1 MPWSAH
7 TMANL
12 LAQIMQVECFCFAFL
27 TFFGLWE
34 GPCPNSLETLP
45 WPQRIFASVSL
56 CQKNICMYNGMEP
69 SKKQDFDRISMGFRW
84 LRFGK
89 LELWP
94 SCLGFF
100 TSQFAPNCARSVP
113 SLVPMPCRML
123 SAWTDFRLKAQVAT
137 TNYLVGHWW
146 FHICFKFRSMFE
158 MMIQHDYIQNIC
170 GMG

>member
-1 MPWSAH
+1 
-7 TMANL
+7 
-12 LAQIMQVECFCFAFL
+12 
-27 TFFGLWE
+27 
-34 GPCPNSLETLP
+34 
-45 WPQRIFASVSL
+45 
-56 CQKNICMYNGMEP
+56 
-69 SKKQDFDRISMGFRW
+69 MGFRW

-158 MMIQHDYIQNIC
+158 MMIQHDYRTFVGWVETTNGLFIDMQGSALSVDAYPPITESKAKSRIIC
-170 GMG
+170 SWIYSAIWCDVGSVNFVYVLYKLGSTWSIIPLSVCLVRVLLS